1 MSLIFELIPNDRPI
15 VIDVGANV
23 GNFTRS
29 CVKQKKK
36 TSLIIAVEPSHY
48 VFPIL
53 ELWSKFNSSQDKSLF
68 ETSWPEFKENLILD
82 DNFELIIQVNGKVRG
97 KEKIEKTLTEEQIK
111 SIALSNENVSKHIQL
126 DNIKKVIYVKE
137 KLINF
142 VI

>member
-1 MSLIFELIPNDRPI
+1 MKQLSFLLKILSPI
-15 VIDVGANV
+15 APHV
-23 GNFTRS
+23 T
-29 CVKQKKK
+29 
-36 TSLIIAVEPSHY
+36 
-48 VFPIL
+48 L

-68 ETSWPEFKENLILD
+68 ETSWPEFNENLILD

-97 KEKIEKTLTEEQIK
+97 KEKIEKTLTEEEIK

>member
-1 MSLIFELIPNDRPI
+1 MFYK
-15 VIDVGANV
+15 
-23 GNFTRS
+23 NFR
-29 CVKQKKK
+29 
-36 TSLIIAVEPSHY
+36 LD
-48 VFPIL
+48 F
-53 ELWSKFNSSQDKSLF
+53 LF
-68 ETSWPEFKENLILD
+68 WFFFD

-97 KEKIEKTLTEEQIK
+97 KEKIKKTLTEEEIK